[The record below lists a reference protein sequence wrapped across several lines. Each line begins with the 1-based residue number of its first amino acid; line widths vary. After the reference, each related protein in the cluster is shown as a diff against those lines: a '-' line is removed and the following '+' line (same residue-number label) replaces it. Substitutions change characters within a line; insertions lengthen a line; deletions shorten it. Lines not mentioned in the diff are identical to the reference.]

1 MVAEVCLCTDEPGS
15 WMPRVEDRNQ
25 AVYITCKSRHYGLQT
40 RRKSIILLPSLE
52 HVQRIPSYASLLY
65 LQCTSN
71 GAFPVVMRAISAC
84 FFDLFFSAIIF
95 MAAQVSDQA
104 IMSQRG

>member
-1 MVAEVCLCTDEPGS
+1 
-15 WMPRVEDRNQ
+15 
-25 AVYITCKSRHYGLQT
+25 
-40 RRKSIILLPSLE
+40 
-52 HVQRIPSYASLLY
+52 
-65 LQCTSN
+65 
-71 GAFPVVMRAISAC
+71 MRAISAC